1 MVDNEVILIFC
12 AQVLSRSDVVI
23 LLQGKTQFHKDDIS
37 KVLSSL
43 TEVIREE
50 VFEARKE
57 IRMKD
62 FGTFKA
68 RTRASREGRNPKTG
82 DTIKVSSK
90 KSLAFT
96 PSGSFKTNA

>member
-1 MVDNEVILIFC
+1 MILFC
-12 AQVLSRSDVVI
+12 RLYVKVLSRSDVII
-23 LLQGKTQFHKDDIS
+23 LLQEKTQFHKDDIS

-50 VFEARKE
+50 VFETGKE

-68 RTRASREGRNPKTG
+68 RIRASHEGRNPKTG
-82 DTIKVSSK
+82 DTIKVASK
-90 KSLAFT
+90 KSLAFS
-96 PSGSFKTNA
+96 PSSSFKTHA